1 MSIPEQVARLV
12 EEAIL
17 PLGIEHFG
25 FCPLEA
31 LSGQAA
37 PAPLKALEGKPV
49 RFDSAIPR
57 EGIRDQVLRAL
68 GL

>member
-17 PLGIEHFG
+17 PLGVEHFG

-31 LSGQAA
+31 LSG
-37 PAPLKALEGKPV
+37 LLDCRGK
-49 RFDSAIPR
+49 RLQI
-57 EGIRDQVLRAL
+57 GRAHV
-68 GL
+68 